1 VSYTPEL
8 LRGTRTTDGWLH
20 FWGEALA
27 FGHAPASPVLSTD
40 RPRLAAH
47 FGPRAPAPDAHTD
60 LWRAFLALNPA
71 TTTST
76 TLDPPT
82 HAYFRRL
89 TLVPYTHLPGTN
101 RAQAVIYLFYVAGLG
116 RPASLAPL
124 TRDRRDAFLDHLD
137 HLRHANP
144 DAPELDDD
152 DGDTRVARLIP
163 RRRGPGPLDPNTIT
177 HLRNDAIHQM
187 CAFLNRHPTPAPH

>member
-27 FGHAPASPVLSTD
+27 YGHAPASPVLSTD

-47 FGPRAPAPDAHTD
+47 FGPRSPSPDAHTD

-71 TTTST
+71 TLTFPADSGAA
-76 TLDPPT
+76 
-82 HAYFRRL
+82 AYFRRL
-89 TLVPYTHLPGTN
+89 TFVPYTHLPGTN
-101 RAQAVIYLFYVAGLG
+101 RAQAVIYLYYVAGLG
-116 RPASLAPL
+116 RPASLASL
-124 TRDRRDAFLDHLD
+124 SRDRRDAYLDQLD
-137 HLRHANP
+137 HLRRQNP

-152 DGDTRVARLIP
+152 DGDTRVARHIP
-163 RRRGPGPLDPNTIT
+163 NLRQPGPISKTRANE
-177 HLRNDAIHQM
+177 LRNEAIHTM
-187 CAFLNRHPTPAPH
+187 CAFLNHRPAASTAR